1 LYYAKH
7 LLENPATLDHT
18 SIIML
23 RSLSGRCLGIL
34 SVVCVLALFFFP
46 LAHGSFQAT
55 HGPTTTFRAKWAF
68 LILLFT
74 ILMAA
79 LRVLGALVSVSA
91 LVSAS
96 SLWIQESRIYG
107 PNLLTQSAILRC

>member
-1 LYYAKH
+1 
-7 LLENPATLDHT
+7 
-18 SIIML
+18 ML

-68 LILLFT
+68 LVLLFA
-74 ILMAA
+74 IVAAA
-79 LRVLGALVSVSA
+79 LRVLSA
-91 LVSAS
+91 LVPVTA
-96 SLWIQESRIYG
+96 LAAAGFVRIQEPSRCG
-107 PNLLTQSAILRC
+107 PNSPVQSAILRC